1 MEFST
6 QIKQLRTNR
15 KIKQEDLAEA
25 VGVKRSTV
33 GKWENG
39 NNYPTVEV
47 LDKLASLFGVST
59 DYLLGRD
66 GLPTVKRN
74 TLDFKILEEFN
85 LLNDFGKREAIKRVS
100 ELKLVPNY
108 RKENKDMPIAAHN
121 DAVIDKKELELM
133 QEDIDEL

>member
-1 MEFST
+1 MDLT
-6 QIKQLRTNR
+6 NQLKELRKNR
-15 KIKQEDLAEA
+15 KINQKELAEI
-25 VGVKRSTV
+25 VGVDRTAV

-47 LDKLASLFGVST
+47 LDKLATFFGVTT

-66 GLPTVKRN
+66 ELPASKQN
-74 TLDFKILEEFN
+74 AMDFKLLEEFN

-100 ELKLVPNY
+100 ELSHLPTY
-108 RKENKDMPIAAHN
+108 RSVKRDMPIAAHN

-133 QEDIDEL
+133 REDIDEL